1 MKNVIKTEM
10 REEFLARLDSIFDLN
25 GMSDLLDDTVRE
37 RLFGLAVLLTDH
49 NTRTNLTAIT
59 DVDGVILKHFVD
71 SLTVLPL
78 LKDMREGSTL
88 ADVGCGAGFPSL
100 PIAILC
106 PDLRVFCIDSTAKK
120 LDFIRATATAL
131 GLDNVTV
138 INARAEEL
146 ARTDARERFDAVVAR
161 GVARLDIL
169 SELCLPL
176 VRTGGR
182 FLPMKAALAEQELDE
197 AHTAI
202 NVLGGTYVSSHPL
215 TITDGTTSES
225 RVNLLIEKASPTPAA
240 YPRPFGV
247 MKRRGIGGSNK

>member
-10 REEFLARLDSIFDLN
+10 REEFLSRLDSIFDLN
-25 GMSDLLDDTVRE
+25 GMSDLLSDTVRE

-59 DVDGVILKHFVD
+59 DMDGVILKHFVD

-78 LKDMREGSTL
+78 LEDLPGGTTL

-100 PIAILC
+100 PIAILR

-120 LDFIRATATAL
+120 LDFIRETATTL
-131 GLDNVTV
+131 GLDNVTTV
-138 INARAEEL
+138 NARAEEH
-146 ARTDARERFDAVVAR
+146 ARTDARESFDAVVAR

-197 AHTAI
+197 ARTAI
-202 NVLGGTYVSSHPL
+202 KVLGGTYVSSHPL
-215 TITDGTTSES
+215 TITDGTTTES
-225 RVNLLIEKASPTPAA
+225 RVNFLIKKATKTPKE
-240 YPRPFGV
+240 YPRQFGV
-247 MKRRGIGGSNK
+247 MKKRGIGDK